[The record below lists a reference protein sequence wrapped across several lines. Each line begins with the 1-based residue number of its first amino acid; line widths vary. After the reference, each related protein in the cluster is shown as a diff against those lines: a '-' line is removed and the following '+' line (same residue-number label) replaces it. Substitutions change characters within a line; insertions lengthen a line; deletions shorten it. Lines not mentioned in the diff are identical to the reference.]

1 MNQAPLAVR
10 LPPDPTPDA
19 LLDGFTS
26 YCAHLG
32 LDLYAAQEDA
42 VLALLDGAH
51 VVLATPTGSGKSLV
65 ATAAHYAA
73 LARGERSVYTAPIKA
88 LVSEK
93 FFDLRAAFGADAV
106 GMVTGDARINE
117 DAPIICCTSEILGHA
132 VLQSGRS
139 LPVAHVTMDEF
150 HYFSERDRGWSWQVP
165 LLELRDTRFLLMSA
179 TLGDTDW
186 VESHLVDTTGRPV
199 ERIDHGERPVP
210 LTFHYAETPIHE
222 SVGELL
228 TEGLAPVYVVH
239 FTQRAAAESAQAFMS
254 LDVLTSDE
262 KARAAA
268 LLRGFRFDTPF
279 GRDLRRFLGA
289 GVGVH
294 HGGLL
299 PRYRLLVERLAREGL
314 LKLICG
320 TDTLGVGVNIPIRTV
335 LLTQLCK
342 YDGSRTRLLSVREF
356 HQIAGRAG
364 RRGYDDSGA
373 VWAQAPAHWI
383 ENRRAEAKAAT
394 QGKRLKTRRKAPE
407 RGYKDWNEAT
417 FERLVGG
424 TPERLT
430 SSFEVDHGMVLHVL
444 ERPGDGRAAL
454 AALVEASFEPPDAK
468 PGHLAQI
475 DAIIESLVESGIV
488 EPLDPPD
495 SEGRTLRVHSDLQ
508 DRFSLDRPLS
518 PFVVD
523 MLTAFV
529 DDDPAAQPAQ
539 PVEATPEEPEVEP
552 GPEPGP
558 EPQPEAVPGP
568 EPHPEPEP
576 NPETEPEL
584 EPEPPVGSATTSQET
599 GIALDMLSVVEAS
612 IESPMA
618 ILIAQRDKRRDE
630 AWARMKA
637 EGVEYEER
645 QSLVRAIEWEKP
657 LAEELDA
664 AYRLHLEANPWL
676 AGNWVQPKSIAR
688 DLYETGDTFAGYVT
702 HWGIRRVEGTLLRYL
717 ADVYRATV
725 RNVPEALRTAEF
737 DEIAEWVGEVVRSV
751 DSSLLDEWE
760 RLERVAAGEA
770 VDAIEPD
777 ISADAARDVTRNRR
791 AFRAMVRTELFRW
804 VQALARRDHA
814 SLTTLRGD
822 PALGDRP
829 WPAAEI
835 DGLMAPYWDEHD
847 HLAIDADAR
856 SSSWFRLDEPPVGST
871 APWWSA
877 EQILVDPESSA
888 EWRIVATVDVEAS
901 RAEHRAVLR
910 LIDIAPHAAATP

>member
-1 MNQAPLAVR
+1 M
-10 LPPDPTPDA
+10 
-19 LLDGFTS
+19 
-26 YCAHLG
+26 
-32 LDLYAAQEDA
+32 
-42 VLALLDGAH
+42 
-51 VVLATPTGSGKSLV
+51 
-65 ATAAHYAA
+65 
-73 LARGERSVYTAPIKA
+73 
-88 LVSEK
+88 
-93 FFDLRAAFGADAV
+93 
-106 GMVTGDARINE
+106 
-117 DAPIICCTSEILGHA
+117 
-132 VLQSGRS
+132 
-139 LPVAHVTMDEF
+139 
-150 HYFSERDRGWSWQVP
+150 
-165 LLELRDTRFLLMSA
+165 
-179 TLGDTDW
+179 
-186 VESHLVDTTGRPV
+186 
-199 ERIDHGERPVP
+199 
-210 LTFHYAETPIHE
+210 
-222 SVGELL
+222 
-228 TEGLAPVYVVH
+228 
-239 FTQRAAAESAQAFMS
+239 
-254 LDVLTSDE
+254 
-262 KARAAA
+262 
-268 LLRGFRFDTPF
+268 
-279 GRDLRRFLGA
+279 
-289 GVGVH
+289 
-294 HGGLL
+294 
-299 PRYRLLVERLAREGL
+299 
-314 LKLICG
+314 
-320 TDTLGVGVNIPIRTV
+320 NIPIRTV

-394 QGKRLKTRRKAPE
+394 QGKRLKTRRKARE

-777 ISADAARDVTRNRR
+777 ISADAARDVTGPRR
-791 AFRAMVRTELFRW
+791 P
-804 VQALARRDHA
+804 ALARRRDRRSHGAVLGRARPSRHRRRCPLVLVVPPRRTAGRIDRAMVVGRTDPRRPRGQRRMANRRHGRRRGEPGRAPGGPA
-814 SLTTLRGD
+814 SPGAHRPSASRSAFRIAL
-822 PALGDRP
+822 PAVRRRRVG
-829 WPAAEI
+829 
-835 DGLMAPYWDEHD
+835 MH
-847 HLAIDADAR
+847 
-856 SSSWFRLDEPPVGST
+856 EPGQGANVGS
-871 APWWSA
+871 SGR
-877 EQILVDPESSA
+877 
-888 EWRIVATVDVEAS
+888 EW
-901 RAEHRAVLR
+901 
-910 LIDIAPHAAATP
+910 